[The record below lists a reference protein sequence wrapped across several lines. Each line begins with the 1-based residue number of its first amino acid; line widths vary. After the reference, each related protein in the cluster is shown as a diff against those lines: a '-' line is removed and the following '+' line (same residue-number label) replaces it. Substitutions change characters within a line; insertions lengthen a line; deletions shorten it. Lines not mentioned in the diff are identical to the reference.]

1 MKKGFFVTLSYIKSI
16 HMRYFYLLL
25 LLPLLYC
32 SCQHPKEVPAD
43 FYFRIDNGVNDS
55 YDSKEGLFYR
65 EFWVESESCNEDSV
79 LVKTLSTGTKEFPLR
94 LNKEDYKE
102 IYNFYKRI
110 NFQNLPSVLKK
121 RLVKYP
127 NFDTSLE
134 ICEKGVCNRVETE
147 TVDLSRSMKY
157 EKEYLLYKGMSDVIW
172 RIIMEKDEYKNIPSS
187 DIVYW

>member
-1 MKKGFFVTLSYIKSI
+1 MEKGLSVTLSYIKSI
-16 HMRYFYLLL
+16 DMRCFYLLL
-25 LLPLLYC
+25 LLSLLCC
-32 SCQHPKEVPAD
+32 SCKQPKEVPAD
-43 FYFRIDNGVNDS
+43 FYFRIDDGVNDS

-65 EFWVESESCNEDSV
+65 EFWVESESYDEDSV
-79 LVKTLSTGTKEFPLR
+79 LVKTLSTGKKEFPLK

-110 NFQNLPSVLKK
+110 NFHNLPSVLKK
-121 RLVKYP
+121 RLVQDP

-134 ICEKGVCNRVETE
+134 ICEEGVCNRVETE
-147 TVDLSRSMKY
+147 TVDLSRSIKY

-172 RIIMEKDEYKNIPSS
+172 RIIMKKDEYKNIPSS